1 MIFAAD
7 IVAMKA
13 ALILVSGAAG
23 GDSGMTCSVKT
34 TPAVKVTVETDQI
47 DYDFTKSAQHL
58 SSIKNDTVSPYAP
71 GTDTV
76 SGGLREDHPQTRAAI
91 SWSLEYNPDSNIGC
105 MWYDKVE
112 ITVRLDPKIYVA
124 KEFNVGNCREA
135 ILAHERRH
143 VSVDREVMNKYASN
157 MGRAVQKAID
167 QAGAMGPFNMNDQKK
182 MQDLSS
188 QHIENAMKP
197 QRLAMEKEMRT
208 KQAQVDSLAEYERV
222 SAYCRNVLLNK

>member
-7 IVAMKA
+7 IMAVKA

-23 GDSGMTCSVKT
+23 GDSGMVCSVKT
-34 TPAVKVTVETDQI
+34 TPAVKVTVETDHI
-47 DYDFTKSAQHL
+47 DYDFTKSAKHL
-58 SSIKNDTVSPYAP
+58 SAIKNDTVSPYAP

-76 SGGLREDHPQTRAAI
+76 SGGLREDHPQTRASI
-91 SWSLEYNPDSNIGC
+91 SWSLEYDPEKNIGC
-105 MWYDKVE
+105 MWYDKIE

-143 VSVDREVMNKYASN
+143 VAVDREVMNKYATN

-167 QAGAMGPFNMNDQKK
+167 QSGAMGPFNMNDQEE
-182 MQDLSS
+182 MQNRSS
-188 QHIENAMKP
+188 QYIESVMKP

-208 KQAQVDSLAEYERV
+208 KQGLVDSLAEYERV
-222 SAYCRNVLLNK
+222 SAHCRNVLISK

>member
-7 IVAMKA
+7 IMAVKA

-23 GDSGMTCSVKT
+23 GDSGMVCAVRTV
-34 TPAVKVTVETDQI
+34 PAIKVNVETDAI
-47 DYDFTKSAQHL
+47 DYDFTKSAHHL
-58 SSIKNDTVSPYAP
+58 SAIKNDTVSPYAP

-91 SWSLEYNPDSNIGC
+91 SWSMEYDPDKNIGC
-105 MWYDKVE
+105 MWYDTVE
-112 ITVRLDPKIYVA
+112 ITVSLNPKIYVA

-143 VSVDREVMNKYASN
+143 VAVDRDVMNKYARN
-157 MGRAVQKAID
+157 MGQAVQRAIN
-167 QAGAMGPFNMNDQKK
+167 QAGAMGPFHMNDSKK

-188 QHIENAMKP
+188 AYIERAMKP
-197 QRLAMEKEMRT
+197 QRDAMEKEMRI
-208 KQAQVDSLAEYERV
+208 KQGQVDSLQEYQRV
-222 SAYCRNVLLNK
+222 STHCQNVLINK